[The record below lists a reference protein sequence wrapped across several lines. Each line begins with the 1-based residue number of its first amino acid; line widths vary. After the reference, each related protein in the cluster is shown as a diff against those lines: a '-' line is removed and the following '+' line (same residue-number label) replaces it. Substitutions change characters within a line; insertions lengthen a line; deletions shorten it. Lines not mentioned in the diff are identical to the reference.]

1 MMGALVARGS
11 TGASEGA
18 ACGKTP
24 KDGAP
29 DGWSCE
35 IGGAVQRQ
43 KQTTQKESARYVIA
57 DERAATKPLI
67 QDGRTAGLALA
78 SLTIGTNVFVSRSIC
93 PMRVPLSS

>member
-67 QDGRTAGLALA
+67 QDGRTAGLT
-78 SLTIGTNVFVSRSIC
+78 LTIGANVLVSRSIRL
-93 PMRVPLSS
+93 MRVPLSS